1 MIRKMVIAMI
11 LAVAVIAAEA
21 MAKAARALSWLH

>member
-11 LAVAVIAAEA
+11 LAVVVIATEA
-21 MAKAARALSWLH
+21 MAKAARALT